1 MPTETTLLL
10 QKGIA
15 AARSGRSS
23 DARQMLEQ
31 VVESEPGNEMAWL
44 WLSGLMTTIQ
54 QKRAC
59 LERVLQANPENVY
72 ARAGLTRL
80 QDASLAEADILEARL
95 ASVTSGH
102 VSASLN
108 PAPGTETTQTVQAAL
123 VPQESAQ
130 PTNGREEQQPWEGPA
145 AVNPTEAFEV
155 PIPELSQPAYA
166 SLPNPAEPTC
176 PACDEPISHTAKMCP
191 YCLMPLRSVEELLG
205 DRDQTSASAEAS
217 SSKQR
222 RRGILGYLGF
232 SIVP

>member
-1 MPTETTLLL
+1 MTSLMPTETTLLL

-23 DARQMLEQ
+23 EARQMLQQ

-108 PAPGTETTQTVQAAL
+108 PAPGTETTQ
-123 VPQESAQ
+123 

-191 YCLMPLRSVEELLG
+191 YCLMPLRSVEELLEG
-205 DRDQTSASAEAS
+205 RDQTSASAEAS